1 MKFELTP
8 DQSQLLCNILSEDC
22 SYLETATD
30 DEFQTYLQ
38 LRENLGL

>member
-1 MKFELTP
+1 MNLTTE
-8 DQSQLLCNILSEDC
+8 QSQLLCNILSEDC